1 MAQSL
6 SLLFFEATGKK
17 AGEQTTLTASG
28 SNRRYYRIESE
39 DKTTSLIGVQ
49 GTSKDE
55 NHAFLYMAEHF
66 MKKGL
71 NVPKVLAV
79 SDDEMNYVQQDLG
92 NVLLFDYIAE
102 GRKTGVF
109 SAKEKDMLR
118 ETMRALARFQVT
130 GAEEFDFN
138 QCYPQPEFNLRS
150 ILWDLNYFKYCFL
163 KATGLEFQ
171 EDKLENEFERLAY
184 ILLQNRMNAF
194 MYRDFQSR
202 NVMVVEKVVE
212 SSEGSEV
219 QEVVPYF
226 IDFQGG
232 RKGPVFYDVASFLW
246 QAKANFHP
254 DLREELV
261 EVYLEELQKY
271 MPVDKEVFYETLKHF
286 VLFRTMQVLGA
297 YGFRGYF
304 EKKPHF
310 LQSIPFAIDNLRH
323 LLKHASED
331 YPYLIEVLQKM
342 TEMKQFKDV
351 GVRKPLV
358 VRVMSF
364 SYKKGIPA
372 DPSGNGGGFVFDCRA
387 VNNPGKYERYTHFTG
402 MDEPVIQF
410 LEEDGEMQ
418 PFLEQAYQLVDFSV
432 KRYMDRGFQNLM
444 VSFGCTGGQH
454 RSVYSAEKMAK
465 HINEKFGVEVQL
477 IHREQNMER
486 TLNAKD

>member
-1 MAQSL
+1 MKKMAKSL
-6 SLLFFEATGKK
+6 NQLFYEATGKK
-17 AGEQTTLTASG
+17 VGEQTALTASG
-28 SNRRYYRIESE
+28 SNRKYYRIASE
-39 DKTTSLIGVQ
+39 DGAVSLIGVQ
-49 GTSKDE
+49 GTSHDE
-55 NHAFLYMAEHF
+55 NHAFLYMAQHF
-66 MKKGL
+66 LEQGL
-71 NVPKVLAV
+71 NVPRVLAV
-79 SDDEMNYVQQDLG
+79 SDDEMCYVQEDLG
-92 NVLLFDYIAE
+92 NTLLFDYIAD

-109 SAKEKDMLR
+109 SAKEKEMLR
-118 ETMRALARFQVT
+118 RTMRALAQFQVV
-130 GAEEFDFN
+130 GARDFDFN

-163 KATGLEFQ
+163 KATGLDFQ

-202 NVMVVEKVVE
+202 NVMIRETDGTE
-212 SSEGSEV
+212 
-219 QEVVPYF
+219 VPYF

-232 RKGPVFYDVASFLW
+232 RRGPVYYDVASFLW

-254 DLREELV
+254 DLREELI
-261 EVYLEELQKY
+261 EVYLDELQKY
-271 MPVDKEVFYETLKHF
+271 MPVDKDEFYETLKHF

-310 LQSIPFAIDNLRH
+310 LQSIPFAIENLRA
-323 LLKHASED
+323 LLKYASDD
-331 YPYLIEVLQKM
+331 YPYLIEVLQNM
-342 TEMKQFKDV
+342 TEMKQFKEV

-358 VRVMSF
+358 VRVYSF

-372 DPSGNGGGFVFDCRA
+372 DSSGNGGGFVFDCRA
-387 VNNPGKYERYTHFTG
+387 INNPGKYERFNFFTG
-402 MDEPVIQF
+402 MDENVIQF
-410 LEEDGEMQ
+410 LEDDGEIT

-454 RSVYSAEKMAK
+454 RSVYAAEKMAE
-465 HINEKFGVEVQL
+465 HINKKFGVEVQL
-477 IHREQNMER
+477 IHREQNMEKI
-486 TLNAKD
+486 LNATH

>member
-1 MAQSL
+1 MAQ
-6 SLLFFEATGKK
+6 
-17 AGEQTTLTASG
+17 Q
-28 SNRRYYRIESE
+28 
-39 DKTTSLIGVQ
+39 
-49 GTSKDE
+49 
-55 NHAFLYMAEHF
+55 FLE
-66 MKKGL
+66 KGL
-71 NVPKVLAV
+71 SVPKVLAV

-109 SAKEKDMLR
+109 SSAEKEMLR
-118 ETMRALARFQVT
+118 KTMRGLAKFQLLA
-130 GAEEFDFN
+130 AEQFDFN

-184 ILLQNRMNAF
+184 ILLKTNMSAF

-202 NVMVVEKVVE
+202 NVMVVE
-212 SSEGSEV
+212 
-219 QEVVPYF
+219 EVVDGEKVLSPYF

-232 RKGPVFYDVASFLW
+232 RKGPVYYDVASFLW
-246 QAKANFHP
+246 QAKANYHP
-254 DLREELV
+254 DLREELLI
-261 EVYLEELQKY
+261 EYIDELQKY
-271 MPVDKEVFYETLKHF
+271 MPIDKEEFYDTLKHF

-323 LLKHASED
+323 LLKYASED
-331 YPYLIEVLQKM
+331 YPYLIEVLKEM
-342 TEMKQFKDV
+342 TEMKQFKEV
-351 GVRKPLV
+351 GMRKPLV
-358 VRVMSF
+358 VRVYSF

-372 DPSGNGGGFVFDCRA
+372 DGSGNGGGFVFDCRA
-387 VNNPGKYERYTHFTG
+387 INNPGKYERYQYFTG
-402 MDEPVIQF
+402 MDKPVIDF
-410 LEEDGEMQ
+410 LEEDGEIL
-418 PFLEQAYQLVDFSV
+418 PFLEEAYQMVDFSV

-454 RSVYSAEKMAK
+454 RSVYSAEKMAE
-465 HINEKFGVEVQL
+465 HINQKFGVEVQL
-477 IHREQNMER
+477 IHREQNVER
-486 TLNAKD
+486 VLVSKQ